1 MYLLCTRCKN
11 NISVINDKLKK
22 ENKEHLFIAQNL
34 YQTVKQLYERIELSW
49 KKYSNLLTNVENK
62 VSSIISDKLSKIFN
76 RKTIEEKDKFL
87 VGIESMYYTKEE
99 QINFTDK
106 EYITPLMSEF
116 KQANTALAKRV
127 KNHLSHYV
135 EINNIRL
142 TDLNKRT
149 FEEYVEMILQWFICA
164 LSFYLPM
171 MTSFQ
176 CATVLLS

>member
-1 MYLLCTRCKN
+1 M
-11 NISVINDKLKK
+11 
-22 ENKEHLFIAQNL
+22 FIAQNL
-34 YQTVKQLYERIELSW
+34 YQTVKQLYERIEINW

-62 VSSIISDKLSKIFN
+62 VSSIISDKFSKIFN
-76 RKTIEEKDKFL
+76 RKSIEEKDKFL

-116 KQANTALAKRV
+116 NQSNTALTKRV
-127 KNHLSHYV
+127 KNYLSHYV

-149 FEEYVEMILQWFICA
+149 F
-164 LSFYLPM
+164 
-171 MTSFQ
+171 
-176 CATVLLS
+176 